1 MLTNTRDFIKRPLS
15 DLYRQSLTLFAD
27 EYELTMAYGYWKSG
41 SAEKDAV
48 FTLFFRKSPFK
59 GGFAVSCGLRH
70 VIDYVRNFRFDD
82 SDLSYLSGLQGT
94 DGQPVFE
101 DAFLEYLKDMRFEC
115 DIDAMADGT
124 VVFPQEP
131 LVRVTGPIIQSQILE
146 SALHNIIN
154 FQTMIATKAA
164 RIKLAAGERPIVDFG
179 LRRAQGIDGALSASL
194 AAYVGGCTATSNLL
208 AGKLYGIPV
217 KGTHAHSW
225 VMSFDNELEAFQAYA
240 QAMPN
245 NAVFLVDTYDTVE
258 GVRNAIE
265 VGNWLRKQGHELLG
279 IRLDSGD
286 LAYLSIEA
294 RKLLDQAGFRDTA
307 IIASNDLDEHIIS
320 SLNDQGATIGV
331 WGVGTKL
338 VTGYDQPALGGV
350 YKLTAVRRPD
360 EPWQYK
366 IKLSEQAAK
375 INNPGILQ
383 VRRFLSEGV
392 FVGDVIFDVQSPPEG
407 TVVMVDPLD
416 MTRRRRFT
424 KDFSCVDL
432 LKPVFRAGKMVY
444 EEPTLDETKAYAQ
457 AQLGSLHAGIKRLL
471 NPHEYPVGL
480 EVKLHD
486 LKTSLILKER
496 GFA

>member
-1 MLTNTRDFIKRPLS
+1 MLTDTREFLEKPLS
-15 DLYRQSLTLFAD
+15 DLYRQSLTLLAD

-41 SAEKDAV
+41 SAQKDAV
-48 FTLFFRKSPFK
+48 FTLFFRRNPFQ

-82 SDLSYLSGLQGT
+82 SDLSYLASLKGT
-94 DGQPVFE
+94 DGRAVFE
-101 DAFLEYLKDMRFEC
+101 EAFLEYLRDMRFQC
-115 DIDAMADGT
+115 DIDAMPDGT

-146 SALHNIIN
+146 SALLNTIN
-154 FQTMIATKAA
+154 FQTLIATKAA

-179 LRRAQGIDGALSASL
+179 LRRAQGIDGSLSASL
-194 AAYVGGCTATSNLL
+194 AAYVGGCSATSNLL

-217 KGTHAHSW
+217 QGTHAHSW
-225 VMSFDNELEAFQAYA
+225 VMSFDNELESFQSYA
-240 QAMPN
+240 EAMPN
-245 NAVFLVDTYDTVE
+245 NAVFLVDTYDTID
-258 GVRNAIE
+258 GVKNAIKIGE
-265 VGNWLRKQGHELLG
+265 WLQKRGHKLLG
-279 IRLDSGD
+279 VRLDSGD

-294 RKLLDQAGFRDTA
+294 RKLLDDAGFRDTA
-307 IIASNDLDEHIIS
+307 IIASNDLDEHVIS
-320 SLNDQGATIGV
+320 SLNDQGAQIGV

-338 VTGYDQPALGGV
+338 VTAYDQPALGGV
-350 YKLTAVRRPD
+350 YKLAAVRRPE

-383 VRRFLSEGV
+383 VRRFLADGM
-392 FVGDVIFDVQSPPEG
+392 FIGDVIFDAQSPPEG

-416 MTRRRRFT
+416 MTRRRRFS
-424 KDFSCVDL
+424 KELACVDL
-432 LKPVFRAGKMVY
+432 LKPVFRSGKLVY
-444 EEPTLDETKAYAQ
+444 DQPSLEQTKDFART
-457 AQLGSLHAGIKRLL
+457 QLGSLHAGIKRLL

-480 EVKLHD
+480 EVSLHE